1 MRMSLENS
9 VAAINASLCSSPG
22 GRIFHITGTSEQ
34 SYDDYLGLTGQSALI
49 SFQDVSE
56 NLSNPGD
63 TEGVPPTEAGLNPQ
77 SSTDLADSRIASDS
91 QEDQLTTL
99 EMQILEKQIEQDLD
113 PDSGMT
119 AAEVWEDTRSISRKA
134 KRLALEALSLR
145 ETQVTASW
153 GTSARFTHEDYTVG
167 WVCTRPL
174 EYAVAEGMLDE
185 QHSALPQ
192 VENDTNTYTLGG
204 MQRHNVVLLCIPAG
218 AMETGVASTAVSG
231 MLRSFPN
238 IRIRLLVGIAGG
250 VPNHQIDHQIDI
262 RLGDVV
268 VGSPV
273 SSSGGVMLLKGIGE
287 SFAETGTLET
297 PPRELGN
304 ALATLQARHIRRES
318 EIQHY
323 IEEMLEANP
332 AMRLPFSFPDPE
344 GDLLFPP
351 HYEHK
356 DMPNCLECD
365 PSQVIPRPEHRG
377 RPAVFYGPIGWTN
390 SVIRSGL
397 AREDVSHQ
405 SDIYC
410 IEMETMGLINY
421 FPCLVIRGIWN
432 YSDSHRNKAW
442 QCYAAAT
449 AAGYAK
455 ELLGTVQTAQ
465 I

>member
-1 MRMSLENS
+1 MSLENS

-34 SYDDYLGLTGQSALI
+34 SYDDYFRLTGPSALI

-56 NLSNPGD
+56 YSSNPGD
-63 TEGVPPTEAGLNPQ
+63 TEVVPPTEADLNPQ
-77 SSTDLADSRIASDS
+77 SSTDLADSRIDSDG

-99 EMQILEKQIEQDLD
+99 EIQILEKQIEQDLD

-153 GTSARFTHEDYTVG
+153 GTSARFKHEDYTVG

-174 EYAVAEGMLDE
+174 EHAVAEGMLDE

-204 MQRHNVVLLCIPAG
+204 MQRHNIVLLCIPAG

-250 VPNHQIDHQIDI
+250 VPSHQNDM

-297 PPRELGN
+297 PPREFGN

-318 EIQHY
+318 EIQRH

-332 AMRLPFSFPDPE
+332 VMCLSFPDPE

-356 DMPNCLECD
+356 DVLNCLECD
-365 PSQVIPRPEHRG
+365 PSQVIPRREHRG

-390 SVIRSGL
+390 SVINSGL
-397 AREDVSHQ
+397 AREAISHQ

-410 IEMETMGLINY
+410 IETETMGLINY

>member
-1 MRMSLENS
+1 MSLENS

-22 GRIFHITGTSEQ
+22 GRIFPITGTSEQ

-56 NLSNPGD
+56 NSSNPGD
-63 TEGVPPTEAGLNPQ
+63 TEVVPPTEASLNPQ
-77 SSTDLADSRIASDS
+77 SSTDLADSRIASDG
-91 QEDQLTTL
+91 QEDQLTPL

-145 ETQVTASW
+145 ETQVAASW

-218 AMETGVASTAVSG
+218 AMETGVANTAVSG

-238 IRIRLLVGIAGG
+238 IRIRLLVGVAGG
-250 VPNHQIDHQIDI
+250 VPNHQIDI
-262 RLGDVV
+262 RIGDVM

-273 SSSGGVMLLKGIGE
+273 SSSGGVMLLKGSGE

-304 ALATLQARHIRRES
+304 ALATLQARHIRRRN
-318 EIQHY
+318 EIQRH

-344 GDLLFPP
+344 GDLLLPP
-351 HYEHK
+351 YYEHHNK
-356 DMPNCLECD
+356 GMPNCLECD
-365 PSQVIPRPEHRG
+365 PPQVIPRPKHRG
-377 RPAVFYGPIGWTN
+377 RPAVFYGPIGWTS
-390 SVIRSGL
+390 SVINSGL
-397 AREDVSHQ
+397 ALDAVSRQ
-405 SDIYC
+405 RVIYC
-410 IEMETMGLINY
+410 IEMETMGLINL
-421 FPCLVIRGIWN
+421 FPCIVIRGIWN

-442 QCYAAAT
+442 Q
-449 AAGYAK
+449 
-455 ELLGTVQTAQ
+455 
-465 I
+465 

>member
-1 MRMSLENS
+1 MSLENS
-9 VAAINASLCSSPG
+9 VAAIDASLCSSPG

-34 SYDDYLGLTGQSALI
+34 SYDNYLILTGQSALI
-49 SFQDVSE
+49 SPQDVSE
-56 NLSNPGD
+56 NSSNPDD
-63 TEGVPPTEAGLNPQ
+63 TEVVPPTEAGLDPQ
-77 SSTDLADSRIASDS
+77 DSIDFAGSRIALEG
-91 QEDQLTTL
+91 QEDQLTTI
-99 EMQILEKQIEQDLD
+99 EMKILENQIEQDLD

-134 KRLALEALSLR
+134 KRLALEALSSH
-145 ETQVTASW
+145 EIQVTASW
-153 GTSARFTHEDYTVG
+153 GTSARFAHKEYTVG

-174 EYAVAEGMLDE
+174 EYAAAEGMLDE

-192 VENDTNTYTLGG
+192 VENDTNTYTLGV

-250 VPNHQIDHQIDI
+250 VPSYQVDI
-262 RLGDVV
+262 RLGDIV

-273 SSSGGVMLLKGIGE
+273 SSSGGVMLLKGSGE

-318 EIQHY
+318 EIQRH
-323 IEEMLEANP
+323 IEKMLEANP
-332 AMRLPFSFPDPE
+332 AMRLPFSFPGPE
-344 GDLLFPP
+344 GDLLFPS
-351 HYEHK
+351 HYKHCNEN
-356 DMPNCLECD
+356 MSNCSECD
-365 PSQVIPRPEHRG
+365 PSKVILRLEHRG
-377 RPAVFYGPIGWTN
+377 RPAVFYGPIAWT
-390 SVIRSGL
+390 STVIDDSLSR
-397 AREDVSHQ
+397 DKISHERG
-405 SDIYC
+405 IYC
-410 IEMETMGLINY
+410 IEMETMGLINL

-442 QCYAAAT
+442 QSRAAAT

-465 I
+465 V